1 MFSAVKQ
8 ALQWA
13 SLHVP
18 MLRTLSVNDFEQL
31 PAIAQGNQPDA
42 WWLNIPYSL
51 WVQDGL
57 YHALCHAMGYAGS
70 FWDAPSRGAD
80 SRLHLSLVLTQEFLP
95 VSATMPA
102 SFYGEYAVRFY
113 ACTMIPH
120 RYLRFPSGLSGLLT
134 ALTVRWGYFHGTP
147 MQVNLA
153 LASFMPNLL
162 LECANL
168 ARFLTPAINTAA
180 QVSAYD
186 VIVQT
191 LSPALPVHKVETARH
206 VDRLLVPY
214 LSLVSQADES
224 AEVVMQRQG
233 R

>member
-1 MFSAVKQ
+1 
-8 ALQWA
+8 
-13 SLHVP
+13 
-18 MLRTLSVNDFEQL
+18 
-31 PAIAQGNQPDA
+31 
-42 WWLNIPYSL
+42 
-51 WVQDGL
+51 
-57 YHALCHAMGYAGS
+57 
-70 FWDAPSRGAD
+70 
-80 SRLHLSLVLTQEFLP
+80 
-95 VSATMPA
+95 
-102 SFYGEYAVRFY
+102 
-113 ACTMIPH
+113 
-120 RYLRFPSGLSGLLT
+120 
-134 ALTVRWGYFHGTP
+134 

-224 AEVVMQRQG
+224 AEAVYAETRALMLRGEVEARRLVVAAAPHGEAAASRPDTSAPAGQRIVKALQDLCAEPQSPLKLLE
-233 R
+233 RSLLEVWNEYERRPID